1 MEKTFKNVIVHC
13 AKSST
18 SQIGFY
24 AIRIRN
30 AQDFHRKIGEV
41 AIHEDFPLKNSL
53 IKKAFSRQFDKIRKF
68 LSCIDFFDEIKR
80 F

>member
-30 AQDFHRKIGEV
+30 AQDFHRKIGELQFMK
-41 AIHEDFPLKNSL
+41 IFHLK
-53 IKKAFSRQFDKIRKF
+53 I
-68 LSCIDFFDEIKR
+68 LS
-80 F
+80 